1 MATSERLLIHIAKD
15 FGVSEDELLA
25 ESLLEY
31 LKSKKRDCMAE
42 KLEILSR
49 YGVSSASEL
58 EEAIGVGSVRTQNR
72 RADDQRG
79 NRGNS
84 VSANGMRS
92 RLCGASV
99 NRKVVFGFS
108 ST

>member
-15 FGVSEDELLA
+15 FGVSEDELLV

-42 KLEILSR
+42 KLGILSR

-58 EEAIGVGSVRTQNR
+58 EAAIGEGKVAEHPSWEDLIVVENLEEKIERL
-72 RADDQRG
+72 DKEIG
-79 NRGNS
+79 NIK
-84 VSANGMRS
+84 
-92 RLCGASV
+92 RLSG
-99 NRKVVFGFS
+99 
-108 ST
+108 T